1 MCRHDRHG
9 HPDIDTDPIPIPIVS
24 DLSATPPEEGG
35 DPTVGVDAVD
45 VAPDLASELRAA
57 SAAQLATQAEQ
68 LGKIFADTGTL
79 ASAIPGYRPRA
90 SQKQMAEA
98 VAGAISQHDT
108 VIVEAG
114 TGTGKTFAYLV
125 PAMLWGGKVILST
138 GTKNLQDQLFL
149 RDIPTVRHALNVP
162 ISVSLLKGRANYVC
176 HYHLERAQANGRLAS
191 KQDAAWLRDIA
202 KFAKTTASG
211 DKAELAAVP
220 ENAPVWQL
228 VTSTRDN
235 CLGSECPNYKECF
248 VMRARKEAQQADVVV
263 VNHHLFF
270 ADVVLRDTGMA
281 ELLPAA
287 NTVIFDEAH
296 QLPETATLFFGDT
309 LSTSQLLEIARDT
322 VAEGL
327 SHARD
332 AVDWVGLGAPLERAT
347 RDLRLVFGRDNMRLA
362 VGQIESDPRMREPFF
377 ETLDAVETALDD
389 FVEAL
394 ASQAER
400 AESLEQCHRRAVEL
414 SQRLTAWRRDA
425 VSAPA
430 PQTATAEGAEAA
442 EDGAGERTPS
452 ATPPATPPAA
462 TDPPKALGPETVR
475 WVEVFSQ
482 SVQLHRTPL
491 SIAPIFTRQREGQPR
506 AWVFTSATLSVKGN
520 FAHYAAQLGLDKD
533 RSLTLPSPFDY
544 ASQGL
549 LYVPRDMPQ
558 PQAPNFTEAVVE
570 RALPLIEAAGGR
582 TFLLCT
588 TLRAVQKAS
597 DMLYDAFAE
606 RGLELPLLVQ
616 GQASR
621 TELLDRFRELGNAVL
636 VGSQSFWEG
645 VDVRGEALSLVII
658 DKLPFAPPDDPVLAA
673 RMEVLQKKG
682 LSPFAVHQLPHAVI
696 TLKQGAGRLIRSESD
711 RGVLAICDMRLVEKP
726 YGRQIWQSLPPFTRT
741 REEATVIK
749 FLEDLR
755 TPDKETT

>member
-1 MCRHDRHG
+1 M
-9 HPDIDTDPIPIPIVS
+9 
-24 DLSATPPEEGG
+24 AT
-35 DPTVGVDAVD
+35 
-45 VAPDLASELRAA
+45 
-57 SAAQLATQAEQ
+57 
-68 LGKIFADTGTL
+68 IFAETGTL
-79 ASAIPGYRPRA
+79 ATGIEGYRPRA
-90 SQKQMAEA
+90 AQEQMAAA
-98 VAGAISQHDT
+98 VAGAIERADT

-149 RDIPTVRHALNVP
+149 RDIPTVRKALNVP
-162 ISVSLLKGRANYVC
+162 VSVALLKGRANYLC
-176 HYHLERAQANGRLAS
+176 HYHLERAEIQGRLAS
-191 KQDAAWLRDIA
+191 RQDAAWLREIA
-202 KFAKTTASG
+202 RFAKVTSSG
-211 DKAELAAVP
+211 DKGELASVP

-235 CLGSECPNYKECF
+235 CMGTECPSYKECF
-248 VMRARKEAQQADVVV
+248 VMRARKEAQQADIVV

-296 QLPETATLFFGDT
+296 QLPDTATLFFGES
-309 LSTSQLLEIARDT
+309 LSTSQLLELARDT

-332 AVDWVGLGAPLERAT
+332 AADWVRIAAPLERAA
-347 RDLRLVFGRDNMRLA
+347 RDLRLAFTRDNSRLA
-362 VGQIESDPRMREPFF
+362 VSQIEADPRIGKPFF
-377 ETLDAVETALDD
+377 ETLDALETALSE
-389 FVEAL
+389 FVTLLE
-394 ASQAER
+394 SQAER

-414 SQRLTAWRRDA
+414 DQRLAAWRNDA
-425 VSAPA
+425 KAVP
-430 PQTATAEGAEAA
+430 
-442 EDGAGERTPS
+442 
-452 ATPPATPPAA
+452 PPAA
-462 TDPPKALGPETVR
+462 AEGDEKAQASAAFGPETVR

-482 SVQLHRTPL
+482 TVQLHRTPL
-491 SIAPIFTRQREGQPR
+491 SIAPIFTRQREGHPR
-506 AWVFTSATLSVKGN
+506 AWIFTSATLSVKGN
-520 FAHYAAQLGLDKD
+520 FTHYAAQLGLDKD
-533 RSLTLPSPFDY
+533 KSLTLPSPFDY
-544 ASQGL
+544 ATQGL
-549 LYVPRDMPQ
+549 LYVPRDLPAPQ
-558 PQAPNFTEAVVE
+558 SPQFTDAVVQT
-570 RALPLIEAAGGR
+570 ALPLIEAAGGR
-582 TFLLCT
+582 AFLLCT
-588 TLRAVQKAS
+588 TLRAVQRAS
-597 DMLYDAFAE
+597 DLLYEAFAE

-711 RGVLAICDMRLVEKP
+711 RGVLVICDTRLVEKP
-726 YGRQIWQSLPPFTRT
+726 YGRQIWQSLPPFKRT
-741 REEATVIK
+741 REAETVVH
-749 FLEDLR
+749 FLESLR
-755 TPDKETT
+755 NGESAPAADDAAGQAAPD